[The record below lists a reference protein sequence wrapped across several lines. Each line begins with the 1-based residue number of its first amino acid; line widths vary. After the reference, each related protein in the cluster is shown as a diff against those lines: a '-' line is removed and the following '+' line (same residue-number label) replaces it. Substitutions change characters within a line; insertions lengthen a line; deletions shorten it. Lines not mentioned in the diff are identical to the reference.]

1 MGLEDEEDHMR
12 VGIGAE
18 RHYRRLAKVAQVENR
33 LVGAPKD

>member
-18 RHYRRLAKVAQVENR
+18 RHCRRLAKVAQVENG
-33 LVGAPKD
+33 LVGATKD